1 MTDKPPMFVTQGK
14 CSGHRR
20 WMIGTLLIIL
30 GMGAVVVGLAY
41 SKGDT
46 AEKRAGE
53 VDTRL
58 QVHEGKQERDEQHLR
73 ETLVRIEDMQTR
85 VFDKVVNGK

>member
-1 MTDKPPMFVTQGK
+1 MTNVTHEQCRG
-14 CSGHRR
+14 RR
-20 WMIGTLLIIL
+20 RFLITTLLGGLVTLIL
-30 GMGAVVVGLAY
+30 VAGWAVTAGY
-41 SKGDT
+41 T

-73 ETLVRIEDMQTR
+73 HTLVRIEDMQKR